1 MAAEASAYAVLGL
14 DVDADWP
21 SVEGAYKSLIKAH
34 HPDRAGGD
42 ALRAAEINR
51 AYRELR
57 QARWPHDGDHEPLF
71 DDEAD
76 PPPHEISRGWL
87 AASLGL
93 AGVAVLLVLLVTPVG
108 TMVDDFRTRA
118 LRAGGLTSNHES
130 RPAIVDP
137 MSVPLDLGSVDGAV
151 LDAVRMARMGNEAAM
166 AEASRAC
173 HGRLHVQPSLAQ
185 LDRCAAFDDAVVQLQ
200 DRDPLGDDG
209 PFGQVAITGRAM
221 SGAALFSD
229 DYVEIDARLRRIRRA
244 VEQALAPP
252 PLPPVTPPSN

>member
-1 MAAEASAYAVLGL
+1 MAADASAYAVLGL

-57 QARWPHDGDHEPLF
+57 QARWPHDGDHGPLF
-71 DDEAD
+71 DADTD
-76 PPPHEISRGWL
+76 PPHAVSRRWL
-87 AASLGL
+87 AAALGL
-93 AGVAVLLVLLVTPVG
+93 AGVAILLVLLVTPVG

-118 LRAGGLTSNHES
+118 LRAGGLTSSHES
-130 RPAIVDP
+130 GPATEDP
-137 MSVPLDLGSVDGAV
+137 MTQPLHLGSIDAAV
-151 LDAVRMARMGNEAAM
+151 LDAVRMARTGNEAAM
-166 AEASRAC
+166 AQASRAC
-173 HGRLHVQPSLAQ
+173 QGRLHVQPSLAQ

-229 DYVEIDARLRRIRRA
+229 DYLAIDARLGRIRRA

-252 PLPPVTPPSN
+252 PLPPVASTAN

>member
-1 MAAEASAYAVLGL
+1 MAADASAYAVLGL
-14 DVDADWP
+14 HDDADWP
-21 SVEGAYKSLIKAH
+21 TVEGAYKSLIKAH

-57 QARWPHDGDHEPLF
+57 QARWPDDGDHEPLF
-71 DDEAD
+71 DDEAA
-76 PPPHEISRGWL
+76 PPHEISRRWL
-87 AASLGL
+87 AAALGL

-118 LRAGGLTSNHES
+118 LRAGGLTASHRS
-130 RPAIVDP
+130 GPAATDP
-137 MSVPLDLGSVDGAV
+137 MAEPLNLGAIDSAV
-151 LDAVRMARMGNEAAM
+151 LDAVRMARTGNEAAM
-166 AEASRAC
+166 AQASRAC
-173 HGRLHVQPSLAQ
+173 QGRLHVQPSLSQ

-229 DYVEIDARLRRIRRA
+229 DYLAIDARLGRIRRA

-252 PLPPVTPPSN
+252 PLPPVTPPAN